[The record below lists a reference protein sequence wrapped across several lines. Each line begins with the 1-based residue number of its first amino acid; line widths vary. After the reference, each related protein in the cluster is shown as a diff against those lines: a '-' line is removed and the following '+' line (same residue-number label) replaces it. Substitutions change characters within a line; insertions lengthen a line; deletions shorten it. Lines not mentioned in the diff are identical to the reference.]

1 MESCHHSIP
10 RKSRKKWSV
19 VDVIVSAHIQQAI
32 HCCISNIVSI
42 FNEVRLD
49 NGQTTLVLSGGAAI
63 PTDAVTAVRE
73 GGG

>member
-1 MESCHHSIP
+1 
-10 RKSRKKWSV
+10 V
-19 VDVIVSAHIQQAI
+19 V
-32 HCCISNIVSI
+32 ISQKPAEMYGTV
-42 FNEVRLD
+42 NEVRLD